1 MTTEPERLLN
11 DLERRIDQLKHK
23 VEIQGINIS
32 NDIANIKQDIK
43 ELRSSDTGFITQE
56 RYAPVERLVY
66 GFVGLVLVA
75 VLMAIIALVVR
86 NPT

>member
-1 MTTEPERLLN
+1 MTNPEETLSQ
-11 DLERRIDQLKHK
+11 LERRVDKLHHNL
-23 VEIQGINIS
+23 ELQGINVG
-32 NDIANIKQDIK
+32 NDIKNIKDDIHD
-43 ELRSSDTGFITQE
+43 LREADRSWVSKE

-86 NPT
+86 TPS

>member
-1 MTTEPERLLN
+1 MTDPETILH
-11 DLERRIDQLKHK
+11 DMERRIDNLEHK
-23 VEIQGINIS
+23 VDMTDLTVRNELTNLK
-32 NDIANIKQDIK
+32 DDIK
-43 ELRSSDTGFITQE
+43 ELRNSDTGFITQE

>member
-1 MTTEPERLLN
+1 M
-11 DLERRIDQLKHK
+11 ERRIDNLEHK
-23 VEIQGINIS
+23 VDMTDLTVRNELTNLK
-32 NDIANIKQDIK
+32 DDIK
-43 ELRSSDTGFITQE
+43 ELRNSDTGFITQE

>member
-1 MTTEPERLLN
+1 MT
-11 DLERRIDQLKHK
+11 DLTVRNELTNLK
-23 VEIQGINIS
+23 
-32 NDIANIKQDIK
+32 DDIK
-43 ELRSSDTGFITQE
+43 ELRNSDTGFITQE